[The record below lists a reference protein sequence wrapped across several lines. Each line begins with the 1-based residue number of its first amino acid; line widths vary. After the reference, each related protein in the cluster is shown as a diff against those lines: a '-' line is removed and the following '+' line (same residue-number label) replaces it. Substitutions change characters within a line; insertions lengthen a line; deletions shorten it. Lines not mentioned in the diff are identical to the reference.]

1 MDLLVDKKMPI
12 KIMFKRTWPYVK
24 DEKKSFVSA
33 FLLIILNV
41 IAGVALP
48 RLTGLYTDYIASSSP
63 ILSII
68 VIIACS
74 TFILSCLSQA
84 FLYIESMILTRAGQ
98 RIVYKLRMEVF
109 SHIESMSQNQ
119 FNDMAVGSLV
129 TRVCSYTSQL
139 SEFFTN
145 TLVHI
150 IRESL
155 TVIVTFVWMIVL
167 SPVLGGILAAVI
179 VLIFIIS
186 IIFSTEIHKVFH
198 KERKQ
203 ISDINTYLNESLSGM
218 KIVQIFNQER
228 RFTKKFQD
236 KNHEYF
242 KIRYKITWLFSIY
255 RPLVS
260 LIYILTIALIIY
272 SGSRIGLTAG
282 TIVSFYLFLDYLFEP
297 IQKLADE
304 INHISRATTAMER
317 LYNLLDIKP
326 EVLNKDN
333 SVVLDHIKGKIEFR
347 HVYFAYE
354 KENWILKDVSFVI
367 NPRETVAFVGVTGA
381 GKTTILGL
389 IVRNFEIQRGQI
401 LIDDI
406 DIRDIDINCLR
417 TSIGQMLQDVFLFT
431 GSIKDN
437 ITLFDNGYTDQ
448 EVNEAIEI
456 ERQNAARIV
465 SVERPV
471 QNGDTVTIDFEGF
484 MNGVAFEGLNYIGS
498 QKNQKLK
505 DDKTFKY
512 KVEHSG
518 VKGQFI
524 VTVTSEKPTTFP
536 ELIQCPLK
544 VFIEGEELKNF
555 HPLMIVTPGPIYTAE
570 ILPKY
575 FKDEKNKVMLDG
587 DADKYE
593 YPFEIKAYDKYG
605 NLVQADQK
613 VIGIKVTI
621 DGKETELS
629 FIPQNDGTEK
639 YVAFTPIAGTYTVSS
654 NLNPLSGKNY
664 LPYNAI
670 FDVKPGSKID
680 TTKTIV
686 REISDNIEAG
696 DKGQLLIY
704 SYDENGNLITDKQVI
719 NGYNV
724 TFVDVNKKT
733 YKTKIDEIREG
744 DLPNPVQQTIY
755 ESVSKKLSSLI
766 DSKSK
771 IIEEVNA
778 KFKDAE
784 EKYK

>member
-12 KIMFKRTWPYVK
+12 KTMFKRTWPYVK

-68 VIIACS
+68 IIIACS

-167 SPVLGGILAAVI
+167 SPILGGILAAVI

-242 KIRYKITWLFSIY
+242 KTRYKITWLFSIY

-367 NPRETVAFVGVTGA
+367 NPRETVAFVGATGA

-448 EVNEAIEI
+448 EVNEAI
-456 ERQNAARIV
+456 
-465 SVERPV
+465 
-471 QNGDTVTIDFEGF
+471 D
-484 MNGVAFEGLNYIGS
+484 Y
-498 QKNQKLK
+498 
-505 DDKTFKY
+505 
-512 KVEHSG
+512 
-518 VKGQFI
+518 
-524 VTVTSEKPTTFP
+524 
-536 ELIQCPLK
+536 
-544 VFIEGEELKNF
+544 
-555 HPLMIVTPGPIYTAE
+555 
-570 ILPKY
+570 
-575 FKDEKNKVMLDG
+575 
-587 DADKYE
+587 
-593 YPFEIKAYDKYG
+593 
-605 NLVQADQK
+605 
-613 VIGIKVTI
+613 
-621 DGKETELS
+621 
-629 FIPQNDGTEK
+629 
-639 YVAFTPIAGTYTVSS
+639 
-654 NLNPLSGKNY
+654 
-664 LPYNAI
+664 
-670 FDVKPGSKID
+670 
-680 TTKTIV
+680 
-686 REISDNIEAG
+686 
-696 DKGQLLIY
+696 
-704 SYDENGNLITDKQVI
+704 
-719 NGYNV
+719 
-724 TFVDVNKKT
+724 
-733 YKTKIDEIREG
+733 
-744 DLPNPVQQTIY
+744 
-755 ESVSKKLSSLI
+755 
-766 DSKSK
+766 
-771 IIEEVNA
+771 VNA
-778 KFKDAE
+778 KDFVNNLPDKINTKIVKNGENFSTGQRQLLSFSRAVLHKPQIMILDEATANIDVE
-784 EKYK
+784 TEVVIQSSLLKLKSIGTMLIVAHRLSTIQHADNIICLSHGEIVETGNHQELLKKRGYYYNLYKLQFENK